1 METPPGQPSLKKQAA
16 AHARGRELMIIMLLG
31 FLIGLVFATFIGTVL
46 WSFGYL
52 TLGEGA
58 CPTDSTVC
66 PATPAALPVCPTC
79 EVLVVTATPMPT
91 DTPTLT
97 PTPDLQ
103 AMATAACQAFN
114 QQFPGTP
121 CPPLEPTATP

>member
-1 METPPGQPSLKKQAA
+1 MESPPRQPSLNKQTA
-16 AHARGRELMIIMLLG
+16 AHARGRELMIIMVLG

-52 TLGEGA
+52 TWGEVG
-58 CPTDSTVC
+58 CPDAKTIC
-66 PATPAALPVCPTC
+66 PATPAALPVCATC
-79 EVLVVTATPMPT
+79 EVIVVTPTPSPT
-91 DTPTLT
+91 NTPTLT
-97 PTPDLQ
+97 PTPDIQ
-103 AMATAACQAFN
+103 ATATAACQAFG